1 MPFCQLNL
9 CARLSFL
16 NCAAAAAGPGFG
28 SWVLTRGWPWP
39 QWYQKSISTPTACSF
54 LIKFYKKPKCET
66 SVKTNWV
73 WLNLVKMRSRRSTPL
88 STGQFNPIQ
97 AKLNRDS
104 PQNESIND
112 TQLATMTAAK
122 KVTSGTGTGTSMH
135 TLLPA
140 GWHHRRRQ
148 RRRQL
153 LGIQI
158 KNCEPNFGRRQAIL
172 KAEAV
177 APLHQHDKAPNN
189 GSSREPA
196 LGVGIG
202 IGIGIESQEPRA
214 RARQTNK
221 PTNKQTNKPKIVV
234 QVAMLMLRRSMAA
247 WGAING

>member
-122 KVTSGTGTGTSMH
+122 KSP
-135 TLLPA
+135 LALA
-140 GWHHRRRQ
+140 
-148 RRRQL
+148 L
-153 LGIQI
+153 
-158 KNCEPNFGRRQAIL
+158 
-172 KAEAV
+172 
-177 APLHQHDKAPNN
+177 APLCTHFYLPDDITAD
-189 GSSREPA
+189 GSGDDNYSEY
-196 LGVGIG
+196 
-202 IGIGIESQEPRA
+202 
-214 RARQTNK
+214 K
-221 PTNKQTNKPKIVV
+221 
-234 QVAMLMLRRSMAA
+234 
-247 WGAING
+247 